1 MGRAA
6 TIIDIDAIGLIA
18 DDGNISTQFPQ
29 QSRRNIAGSAVGAVR
44 QDFQPRQIGL
54 DGGGHEVDIVPLQ
67 LAHTVVAAADLPR
80 VRSFMGSWERIFS
93 SIRASTLSESL

>member
-1 MGRAA
+1 MAVDVHPVRVPVDEVRPGLEAA
-6 TIIDIDAIGLIA
+6 EQL
-18 DDGNISTQFPQ
+18 
-29 QSRRNIAGSAVGAVR
+29 RRGGAGSAVGAVR

-67 LAHTVVAAADLPR
+67 LAHTVVAAADLPGF
-80 VRSFMGSWERIFS
+80 RSFMGSWERIFS